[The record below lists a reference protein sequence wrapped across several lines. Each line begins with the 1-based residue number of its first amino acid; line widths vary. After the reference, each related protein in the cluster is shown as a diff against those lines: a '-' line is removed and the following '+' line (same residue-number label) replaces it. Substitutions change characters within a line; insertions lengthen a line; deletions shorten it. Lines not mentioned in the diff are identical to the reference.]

1 MVLVEYGELEDREEE
16 VDVAPPLAAD
26 ILQAEAPS
34 QHVARADRAGGLE
47 GSTFDSGKWWSERW
61 TDEARK
67 AKSDNMKK
75 YWEDNQDR
83 REAMSAAMQSMTAE
97 ERTERYGAQNVGNGY
112 AVGRTK
118 VGGGAAGANKGHE
131 AGSKRTV
138 EQKSRHSEAMK
149 EWHKNR

>member
-1 MVLVEYGELEDREEE
+1 MLTTTEALDDVLLQPEADTEADAVSVEDGELEDPEEE
-16 VDVAPPLAAD
+16 VDTAPPLAAD

-67 AKSDNMKK
+67 AKSDRMKK

-83 REAMSAAMQSMTAE
+83 
-97 ERTERYGAQNVGNGY
+97 
-112 AVGRTK
+112 
-118 VGGGAAGANKGHE
+118 
-131 AGSKRTV
+131 
-138 EQKSRHSEAMK
+138 
-149 EWHKNR
+149 